1 MRRFFPTPLA
11 LSTFRKPTDCLQDR
25 LHCYRHDSPTGSPAN
40 FSLTVFLTSE
50 AWHPV
55 PDARIAKGRAARPPA
70 YPAALGG
77 TSGVWTLQPGLPGRV
92 RCGSGFGPGVC
103 QGERVRPR
111 GQEVSKPLARHQPGS
126 PRHPRYKAMP
136 ESSQQLGRGGV
147 VPPPGT

>member
-1 MRRFFPTPLA
+1 MGRFFPTPLA

-55 PDARIAKGRAARPPA
+55 PDPRIAKGRAARPPA

-111 GQEVSKPLARHQPGS
+111 GREAKKSAS
-126 PRHPRYKAMP
+126 PWQGTNQAH
-136 ESSQQLGRGGV
+136 
-147 VPPPGT
+147 PGTRATRPCPRARSS